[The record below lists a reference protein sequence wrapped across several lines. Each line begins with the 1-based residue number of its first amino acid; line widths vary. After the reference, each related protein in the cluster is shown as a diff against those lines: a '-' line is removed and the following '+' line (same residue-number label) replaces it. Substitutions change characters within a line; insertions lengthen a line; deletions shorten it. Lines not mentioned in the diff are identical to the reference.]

1 MKILD
6 TLISQCLLEGTR
18 KLLNKELLSML
29 NNGKMIITLEIC
41 VNKWDAKGSLL
52 STHVHVEFN

>member
-6 TLISQCLLEGTR
+6 TLVSQCLLEGTR

-41 VNKWDAKGSLL
+41 VNK
-52 STHVHVEFN
+52 